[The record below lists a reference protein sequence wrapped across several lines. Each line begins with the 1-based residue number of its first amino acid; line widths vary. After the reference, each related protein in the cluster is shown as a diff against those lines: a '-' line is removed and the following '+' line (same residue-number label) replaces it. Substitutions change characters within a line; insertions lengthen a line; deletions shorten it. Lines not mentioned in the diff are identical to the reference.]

1 VEWLREWTAV
11 DAADALATTLTSV
24 GLEVESVTPAAPPF
38 VNVVVATVASLEQH
52 PNAEKLKVCQVDDG
66 QGRHTVVCG
75 APNVAVGLKVPFA
88 RLGAELPGGQRIAAA
103 ELRGIAS
110 AGMLCSARELG
121 LSDDAAG
128 LLVLEPDA
136 PLGVDV
142 REYLRLDDAVL
153 EINVTPN
160 RGDCFSV
167 LGIAREAAA
176 RSGAAVRRAEPPAV
190 PAAHGDAFDVELN
203 AGARCP
209 RFAARIVHN
218 IAPNRRSPLWL
229 RERLRRAGLRAIH
242 PIVDVTNYVMLELG
256 QPLHAYDLAKVEG
269 RLEARLANGGE
280 LLVLLDGTRI
290 ELADDVLVIADA
302 RGAVAL
308 AGIMGGE
315 STAVDAATTDI
326 VLESAYF
333 APQAVAGRARR
344 YGLHTDASLRFE
356 RGVDPTG
363 QVRAIERATE
373 LLAEICGGDAG
384 PLTVV
389 ERAAELPKRSAIALR
404 GARLRALLGS
414 DIADAVIERTLRS
427 LDMDV
432 AGGGGEWR
440 VTPPAFRFDVAIE
453 EDLVEEVGRIVGYDD
468 IPPTPGITP
477 DRLGAAAESRV
488 APVRLADLLV
498 ARGYSEVITYSFVDA
513 KIAADVVGSADAVAL
528 ANPIA
533 SDMAVLR
540 PSLWPGLIAAAAEN
554 LSHQRPRLK
563 LFEIGRQFAADG
575 TAVRETPVVAG
586 LVLGAR
592 RPEHWEGQG
601 AAVDFFDVKGDV
613 ETLLATTGRQDAI
626 AFEAAEHP
634 ALSPGQTARLRMG
647 EQTIGWIGALHPR
660 LQQAH
665 LDKKRGAI
673 VFSLLVEAFTAEIP
687 AFRAYSRFPSIRRDL
702 ALVVDE
708 DTSAAAIVDA
718 ARAAAG
724 ERLQNVV
731 LFDVYRGEG
740 VDSSRKSIGLGL
752 ILQDISRTLT
762 DADADET
769 VAAVALRL
777 ERELGAKIRT

>member
-414 DIADAVIERTLRS
+414 DIADAAIERTLRS

-601 AAVDFFDVKGDV
+601 AAADFFDVKGDV

>member
-167 LGIAREAAA
+167 LCIAREAAA

-190 PAAHGDAFDVELN
+190 PAAHGDAFAVELN

-384 PLTVV
+384 PVRRRAGASAP
-389 ERAAELPKRSAIALR
+389 RAAR
-404 GARLRALLGS
+404 RA
-414 DIADAVIERTLRS
+414 
-427 LDMDV
+427 
-432 AGGGGEWR
+432 WR
-440 VTPPAFRFDVAIE
+440 R
-453 EDLVEEVGRIVGYDD
+453 
-468 IPPTPGITP
+468 
-477 DRLGAAAESRV
+477 
-488 APVRLADLLV
+488 
-498 ARGYSEVITYSFVDA
+498 
-513 KIAADVVGSADAVAL
+513 
-528 ANPIA
+528 
-533 SDMAVLR
+533 
-540 PSLWPGLIAAAAEN
+540 
-554 LSHQRPRLK
+554 
-563 LFEIGRQFAADG
+563 
-575 TAVRETPVVAG
+575 
-586 LVLGAR
+586 
-592 RPEHWEGQG
+592 
-601 AAVDFFDVKGDV
+601 
-613 ETLLATTGRQDAI
+613 
-626 AFEAAEHP
+626 
-634 ALSPGQTARLRMG
+634 
-647 EQTIGWIGALHPR
+647 
-660 LQQAH
+660 
-665 LDKKRGAI
+665 
-673 VFSLLVEAFTAEIP
+673 
-687 AFRAYSRFPSIRRDL
+687 
-702 ALVVDE
+702 
-708 DTSAAAIVDA
+708 
-718 ARAAAG
+718 
-724 ERLQNVV
+724 
-731 LFDVYRGEG
+731 
-740 VDSSRKSIGLGL
+740 
-752 ILQDISRTLT
+752 
-762 DADADET
+762 
-769 VAAVALRL
+769 
-777 ERELGAKIRT
+777 

>member
-11 DAADALATTLTSV
+11 DAADALAATLTSV

-242 PIVDVTNYVMLELG
+242 PIVDVTNSVMLELG

-280 LLVLLDGTRI
+280 LLVLLDSTRI

-389 ERAAELPKRSAIALR
+389 ERAADLPKRSAIALR

-414 DIADAVIERTLRS
+414 DIADAAIERTLRS

-477 DRLGAAAESRV
+477 DCLGAAAESRV

-601 AAVDFFDVKGDV
+601 AAADFFDVKGDV